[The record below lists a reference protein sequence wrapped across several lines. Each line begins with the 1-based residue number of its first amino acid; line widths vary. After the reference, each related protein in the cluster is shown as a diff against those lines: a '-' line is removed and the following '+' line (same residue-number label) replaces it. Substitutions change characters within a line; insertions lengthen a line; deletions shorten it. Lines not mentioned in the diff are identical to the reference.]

1 MTHGK
6 IWKRFAITLALVAT
20 LVLQSCAT
28 ATGGLQAYSDTS
40 RGFEFLYPVGW
51 VPVQV
56 KTGPV
61 VVFRDLINETENVSV
76 VINPV
81 ADGQSLQDL
90 GTPTE
95 VGYRLSKNAI
105 APPDSGRTAELI
117 NAAQREVDGNAYY
130 ILEYLVQLPNQ
141 VRHDVASVAVARG
154 QLYTL
159 NISTRESRWEEVQ
172 SIFDV
177 MVTSF
182 KVG

>member
-1 MTHGK
+1 M
-6 IWKRFAITLALVAT
+6 
-20 LVLQSCAT
+20 
-28 ATGGLQAYSDTS
+28 
-40 RGFEFLYPVGW
+40 GW
-51 VPVQV
+51 VSVQV

-81 ADGQSLQDL
+81 PTGQSLADL

-117 NAAQREVDGNAYY
+117 NAAQRETNGNTYY
-130 ILEYLVQLPNQ
+130 ILEYLVQLPDQ

-172 SIFDV
+172 SIFDT

>member
-1 MTHGK
+1 MTYA
-6 IWKRFAITLALVAT
+6 RFWQRVAIALVLVVTLA
-20 LVLQSCAT
+20 LQSCAS
-28 ATGGLQAYSDTS
+28 ATGGLQAYSDTD
-40 RGFEFLYPVGW
+40 RGFQFLYPVGW

-76 VINPV
+76 VINPIP
-81 ADGQSLQDL
+81 DGQSLAEL

-117 NAAQREVDGNAYY
+117 NAATREVDGNVYY
-130 ILEYLVQLPNQ
+130 ILEYLVQLPDQ
-141 VRHDVASVAVARG
+141 VRHDVASVSVARG

-159 NISTRESRWEEVQ
+159 NISTRESRWDEVQ
-172 SIFDV
+172 PIFDT

>member
-6 IWKRFAITLALVAT
+6 IWKRFAMTCALVAT
-20 LVLQSCAT
+20 LVLQSCAS
-28 ATGGLQAYSDTS
+28 ATGGLQAYTDTS
-40 RGFEFLYPVGW
+40 RGFQFLYPVGW
-51 VPVQV
+51 VQV
-56 KTGPV
+56 DVKSGPV
-61 VVFRDLINETENVSV
+61 VVFRDLINETENISV
-76 VINPV
+76 VINPIPE
-81 ADGQSLQDL
+81 GQSLKDL

-95 VGYRLSKNAI
+95 VGYRLSKSAI

-117 NAAQREVDGNAYY
+117 NTAQREVDGTSYY
-130 ILEYLVQLPNQ
+130 IFEYLVQLPGQ
-141 VRHDVASVAVARG
+141 VRHDVASVAVSRG